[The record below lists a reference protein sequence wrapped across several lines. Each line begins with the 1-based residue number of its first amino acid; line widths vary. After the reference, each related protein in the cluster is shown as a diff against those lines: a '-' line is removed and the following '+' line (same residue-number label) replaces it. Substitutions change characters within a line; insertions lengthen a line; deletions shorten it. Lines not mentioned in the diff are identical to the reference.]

1 MERHAVQIYLEA
13 HIPLSRAMGTRVLE
27 ADGDHVLLEA
37 PLEPNL
43 NHRGTGF
50 GGSVATLAILAG
62 WTLVHL
68 RLRAEGVD
76 ARTVIQ
82 RSDVAYRRPV
92 RDAFQARVVAPDQ
105 GTWDRFRRALRRFGK
120 GRVPLRVQVLCDGG
134 VVAEMEADYVSE
146 AASA

>member
-1 MERHAVQIYLEA
+1 MDTQAVETYLRK
-13 HIPLSRAMGTRVLE
+13 HIPLSGAMGTRVVE
-27 ADGDHVLLEA
+27 AGENEVLLEA

-68 RLRAEGVD
+68 RLRADGVE

-82 RSDVAYRRPV
+82 QSDVTFLLPV
-92 RDAFQARVVAPDQ
+92 DGAFQARAVAPDAAA
-105 GTWDRFRRALRRFGK
+105 WRKFRRSLHRFRR
-120 GRVPLRVQVLCDGG
+120 GRIALRVQILCDHR
-134 VVAEMEADYVSE
+134 VVAQMDADYVSE
-146 AASA
+146 AATA

>member
-1 MERHAVQIYLEA
+1 METHAVETYLWE
-13 HIPLSRAMGTRVLE
+13 HIPLSEAMGTRVVE
-27 ADGDHVLLEA
+27 AGEKGVLLEA

-68 RLRAEGVD
+68 RLRADGVE

-82 RSDVAYRRPV
+82 QSDVTFLLPV
-92 RDAFQARVVAPDQ
+92 DDAFQARAVAPEAAAWRKFRRSLHRFGRGRVALRVEILCGDRVVARMD
-105 GTWDRFRRALRRFGK
+105 
-120 GRVPLRVQVLCDGG
+120 
-134 VVAEMEADYVSE
+134 ADYVSE
-146 AASA
+146 SVSA